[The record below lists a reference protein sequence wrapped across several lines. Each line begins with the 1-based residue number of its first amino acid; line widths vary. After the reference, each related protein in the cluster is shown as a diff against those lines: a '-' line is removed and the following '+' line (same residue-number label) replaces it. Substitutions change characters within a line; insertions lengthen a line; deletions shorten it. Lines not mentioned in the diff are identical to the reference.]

1 MADQIVSLGE
11 QIKPQTDLQGAV
23 QLAERLYGITVEA
36 ARELDGY
43 DDKNYHLKVTK
54 PSSNKYLPQ
63 LWPHG
68 YVFKIMNSSDSKKL
82 DFVEAQCEIMMHL
95 DKHGISTP
103 QPQKNCSG
111 RYFCLEKLQNVSEN
125 KDNNESKK
133 HVVRLL
139 TFQDGTLLKDVPKSW
154 SLYYEVGRYTAQLD
168 LILKEFFH
176 PAYKHYSSLW
186 LLKNAPKIKEYLFV
200 VDDVTKT
207 ATVADV
213 IQQFEENILSRF
225 ENLQSGM
232 IHGDINEVNL
242 LCKQN
247 NTGDWYVSAV
257 LDLGDSHHSAYVL
270 ELAIAMAYMILLGE
284 DIETGTHVIA
294 GYCSLHSLPL
304 DELKLLRVAV
314 CARLCQSLVL
324 GLYTHTQDPDNKYV
338 LSTQTAGWS
347 LLERLWSFD
356 AQQLEEMWFS
366 RLPND
371 S

>member
-1 MADQIVSLGE
+1 
-11 QIKPQTDLQGAV
+11 
-23 QLAERLYGITVEA
+23 
-36 ARELDGY
+36 
-43 DDKNYHLKVTK
+43 
-54 PSSNKYLPQ
+54 
-63 LWPHG
+63 
-68 YVFKIMNSSDSKKL
+68 
-82 DFVEAQCEIMMHL
+82 
-95 DKHGISTP
+95 
-103 QPQKNCSG
+103 
-111 RYFCLEKLQNVSEN
+111 
-125 KDNNESKK
+125 
-133 HVVRLL
+133 
-139 TFQDGTLLKDVPKSW
+139 
-154 SLYYEVGRYTAQLD
+154 
-168 LILKEFFH
+168 
-176 PAYKHYSSLW
+176 
-186 LLKNAPKIKEYLFV
+186 
-200 VDDVTKT
+200 
-207 ATVADV
+207 
-213 IQQFEENILSRF
+213 
-225 ENLQSGM
+225 M